1 MTGEDRRTRAQL
13 LDDLAQKSAEV
24 RRLTDEAAVRAVDDR
39 SPEVRA
45 LDACVRAID
54 AVQPNRISTNYGI
67 GRAERTTDIAWVLRA
82 LSSRYGVDLTREVT
96 LRCERDHVD
105 DMTMA
110 QLADQMVKR
119 NMEVPPWQR

>member
-13 LDDLAQKSAEV
+13 LHELARTTAEV
-24 RRLTDEAAVRAVDDR
+24 DRLKAQALEKQRDDR

-54 AVQPNRISTNYGI
+54 AVHPNRITTNYSV
-67 GRAERTTDIAWVLRA
+67 GRAERGTDIAWVMQA

-96 LRCERDHVD
+96 MRCERDHVD
-105 DMTMA
+105 DMSMA
-110 QLADQMVKR
+110 QLADQLVKR
-119 NMEVPPWQR
+119 NVEVPPWQR

>member
-13 LDDLAQKSAEV
+13 LEDLAQKSAEV
-24 RRLTDEAAVRAVDDR
+24 RRLTDEAAVRTVDNR

-54 AVQPNRISTNYGI
+54 AVRPSSSASNFGI
-67 GRAERTTDIAWVLRA
+67 GRSSTGPDIAWVLQA

-96 LRCERDHVD
+96 FRCERAHVD

-110 QLADQMVKR
+110 QLADQLVKR
-119 NMEVPPWQR
+119 NVEVPPWRA